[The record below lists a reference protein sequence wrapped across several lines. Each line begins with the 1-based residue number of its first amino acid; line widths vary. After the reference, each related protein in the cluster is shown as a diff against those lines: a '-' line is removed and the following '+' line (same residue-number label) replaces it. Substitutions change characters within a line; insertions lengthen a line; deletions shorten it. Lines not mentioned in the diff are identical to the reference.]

1 MEKLEDIL
9 NEPVTEEAQA
19 EATQEAVTVDETTG
33 KADPPSDRLRDE
45 HERFAKKDETGV
57 ETPQETAEPVPP
69 TEQPSGLPKEE
80 YSALRAIREENKQLK
95 ASIEALS
102 RQMQAPQQPQQPTD
116 FWDDPNA
123 FLEGRFRQFGQE
135 LFQSFEQKQQA
146 QRLDQ
151 SEAAAKAK
159 YADYDEAFQAFE
171 QAVQLNPRLAQ
182 ELAQAPDPGEFAY
195 SRGKTALT
203 IQKVGSIDQLLA
215 TERAKWEAEMKAAVP
230 SFKLPST
237 TAADGSVGARSG
249 PAWSGPPALG
259 EIVKTIG

>member
-1 MEKLEDIL
+1 MENLDEIL
-9 NEPVTEEAQA
+9 KNEPATEEAPQEEA
-19 EATQEAVTVDETTG
+19 EPIATEPRIEVT
-33 KADPPSDRLRDE
+33 PPRFRDE
-45 HERFAKKDETGV
+45 HGRFAKDETGV
-57 ETPQETAEPVPP
+57 EMPQETAEPVPP
-69 TEQPSGLPKEE
+69 TGQGLPREE

-102 RQMQAPQQPQQPTD
+102 RQMQPPQQPAD

-135 LFQSFEQKQQA
+135 LFQSFEQRQQA

-159 YADYDEAFQAFE
+159 YADYDDAFQAFE
-171 QAVQLNPRLAQ
+171 QAVQLNPRLAY
-182 ELAQAPDPGEFAY
+182 ELAQAADPGEFAY
-195 SRGKTALT
+195 TRGKTALT
-203 IQKVGSIDQLLA
+203 IQNVGSIDQLIA
-215 TERAKWEAEMKAAVP
+215 SERAKWEAEVKAKVP
-230 SFKLPST
+230 SFSLPAT

-249 PAWSGPPALG
+249 PAWNGPPALG